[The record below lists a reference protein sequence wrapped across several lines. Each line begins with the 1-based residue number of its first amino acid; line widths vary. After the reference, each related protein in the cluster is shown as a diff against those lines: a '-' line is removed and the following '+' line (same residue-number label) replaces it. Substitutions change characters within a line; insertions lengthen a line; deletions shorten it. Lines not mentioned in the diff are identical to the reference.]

1 MLHPSAALS
10 RKTLLVVF
18 VREKVPLRKMITD
31 EVRLVGHV
39 THASLVLVYV
49 ERTVYIVQCVSCL
62 LYSRSVFLVH
72 KFRFVCS

>member
-39 THASLVLVYV
+39 THASLLLVC
-49 ERTVYIVQCVSCL
+49 R
-62 LYSRSVFLVH
+62 RADSVH
-72 KFRFVCS
+72 CTMC